1 MADHEVE
8 FRFFQGIHVRTDI
21 KINIFHFIRSMTT
34 KFGKQVRTVM
44 LIQMRLIKQAF

>member
-8 FRFFQGIHVRTDI
+8 FSFFQGIHVRTDI

-34 KFGKQVRTVM
+34 KFGKQVRLVV